1 VAKESGLAWTTCSV
15 DDHLGAAK
23 AIVND
28 VLSLDFTTP
37 RELQETTGLDVSAVE
52 RELLLADMSV
62 TLNGVFNPAAG
73 LSHDVFKSLASTSVA
88 RTTTLTI
95 SAQTLACECL
105 YTDYALNRAADGSF
119 TWSAPGQLQDG
130 TVPVWS

>member
-1 VAKESGLAWTTCSV
+1 V

-28 VLSLDFTTP
+28 VTSLDFSLP
-37 RELQETTGLDVSAVE
+37 RGLQSTTGLDVSAIE
-52 RELLLADMSV
+52 RELLLADYSV

-88 RTTTLTI
+88 RTVTLTV
-95 SAQTLACECL
+95 SAQILACECL
-105 YTDYALNRAADGSF
+105 FSDYSLARGNDGSF
-119 TWSAPGQLQDG
+119 TWSAPGQLSSG
-130 TVPVWS
+130 TVPVWTA